1 MLYDLY
7 LFGDYVAAGGY
18 IVWLDISGQLGG

>member
-1 MLYDLY
+1 MWADLW